1 MFRKAI
7 AEQGV
12 RTAESGVDPS
22 IVPVEDQTAGDEGI
36 DVVSPGSLQDQKE
49 PLDPP
54 QQSGIGDGPATVI
67 GTSPVHPRSRAS
79 DV

>member
-1 MFRKAI
+1 MIRKAI

-22 IVPVEDQTAGDEGI
+22 IVPVDDQQAGDEGV
-36 DVVSPGSLQDQKE
+36 DVVRFDSLQDQEE

-54 QQSGIGDGPATVI
+54 QQSGIGGGRARATE
-67 GTSPVHPRSRAS
+67 TSPVHPRSRAS